1 MKKETLAFIWV
12 SMLCLILLINLFI
25 TPSKNTIWS
34 LVDDRLAIH
43 SQIVELQKQEA
54 EIQKNICSKEAYLCQ
69 WVSTGAIQDTGVV
82 VSATPIEQVDDFIK
96 NR

>member
-1 MKKETLAFIWV
+1 MHKTTLIVLWVIAIIFFFIGRV
-12 SMLCLILLINLFI
+12 IP
-25 TPSKNTIWS
+25 TKNTIWA
-34 LVDDRLAIH
+34 LVDERLAIH
-43 SQIVELQKQEA
+43 AQIVELQKQE
-54 EIQKNICSKEAYLCQ
+54 EKIQKNICSKEASLCQ